1 MLNHK
6 GYTGHVEFDDE
17 AGIFHGEVLDLN
29 DVVTFQGRTVEE
41 LERAFRESVEDY
53 LAFLPRARRSTRQT
67 LFWPP
72 NAPFAAAVAPRYLR
86 AGEARGQE
94 SESMDCG
101 PIDNG

>member
-41 LERAFRESVEDY
+41 LEQSLPRIGRG
-53 LAFLPRARRSTRQT
+53 LLGLLPRARRSTRQT
-67 LFWPP
+67 LFWPL
-72 NAPFAAAVAPRYLR
+72 NAPFAAAVTPRYLR

-94 SESMDCG
+94 SESMDCRPVDSG
-101 PIDNG
+101 

>member
-6 GYTGHVEFDDE
+6 GYTGHVEFNDE

-53 LAFLPRARRSTRQT
+53 LAFCQERGEAPDKPFSGRLMVCRRRCTAIFTCGRSERAR
-67 LFWPP
+67 
-72 NAPFAAAVAPRYLR
+72 V
-86 AGEARGQE
+86 
-94 SESMDCG
+94 
-101 PIDNG
+101 